1 MEIEK
6 FTSLTQLP
14 SSGVQKRTLKGLCG
28 RLKQVEGRVDA
39 AYKGLNDAVDGKM
52 AGILALHM
60 GVVEKQISALQS
72 EIATLRNQLAGTK
85 IEIPDDDH
93 SGDEHGNDG
102 DGQVTSSPDP
112 FAVL

>member
-39 AYKGLNDAVDGKM
+39 AYQGLNVALNDTIAKAV
-52 AGILALHM
+52 ATLSLAF
-60 GVVEKQISALQS
+60 ES
-72 EIATLRNQLAGTK
+72 EIRKRDEK
-85 IEIPDDDH
+85 ISSLEARIASLELDGIGDLEPAVETPDR
-93 SGDEHGNDG
+93 GV
-102 DGQVTSSPDP
+102 QP
-112 FAVL
+112 A